1 MERERGPKTKPRMT
15 KPKGHAAG
23 QTMPREARRQLM
35 REYMEKGREAA
46 IRYGAGIAGAAESG
60 GNTTQKPEG
69 QAVQQVEDSLRDG
82 AQSAGRAGVSA
93 AKQGKDRFMQSQR
106 QKKARRQY
114 VVEKAGKAE
123 KVKQAERAGDSEHTG
138 QTGRP
143 GRVLDAEHSGSAASS
158 TGKAGKG
165 ATSATTAGG
174 KGMPKTRGKAKA
186 VKDSRGTAL
195 AKLGR
200 PGARTSKAALAGR
213 KAGNLRK
220 AAQLKQ
226 RAAKLAQA
234 AARRSAQAA
243 RRVAILIK
251 NVAKAVV
258 KTLML
263 IVSAA
268 GPFVLIL
275 IAFAGIAMMIASP
288 FGLFFSGSDTGQGV
302 APVSAVIRDVAADFN
317 GQMLAIQNGST
328 WDELRVHYAG
338 KRGNN
343 WQDVLA
349 VFAVKT
355 VLFDEEEA
363 DVVTI
368 DADKAERIKAVFWD
382 MTELSHRMETIEHH
396 DETTG
401 ATTYT
406 YILHITITQRD
417 AGAQADRYGFD
428 QDQRDIL
435 AEMLSGAYDEFFRNL
450 IGGAGELGDG
460 TPVIGTG
467 SYIWPSDSSSR
478 VTSYFGYREH
488 PVTGEADD
496 HLGIDIGAG
505 GGTNIL
511 AADAGRVVAAE
522 WHWSYGNH
530 IIIDHGDGRRTLYAH
545 LSMMVAIAGQNVA
558 QGEIIGLV
566 GATGMTNGGAHI
578 HFETL
583 VNSGRVDPLSYFSGY
598 G

>member
-1 MERERGPKTKPRMT
+1 MVRERGPKTKPRMT

-46 IRYGAGIAGAAESG
+46 IRYGAGIAGAADSG
-60 GNTTQKPEG
+60 GDTTQKPEG

-143 GRVLDAEHSGSAASS
+143 GRVRDVEHSGSAASP
-158 TGKAGKG
+158 AGKG
-165 ATSATTAGG
+165 AKSTTTTGG
-174 KGMPKTRGKAKA
+174 KMTPKTRGKAKA
-186 VKDSRGTAL
+186 VKDSRGAML

-220 AAQLKQ
+220 AAQLKR

-243 RRVAILIK
+243 RRMAILIK

-288 FGLFFSGSDTGQGV
+288 FGLFFSSEDTGQGV

-343 WQDVLA
+343 WRDVLA

-396 DETTG
+396 DENTG
-401 ATTYT
+401 ITTYT
-406 YILHITITQRD
+406 YILHITIIQRD
-417 AGAQADRYGFD
+417 ANAQADRYDFTG
-428 QDQRDIL
+428 DQRDIL
-435 AEMLSGAYDEFFRNL
+435 AEMLSGAYDELFRDL
-450 IGGAGELGDG
+450 IGGAEELGDG

-505 GGTNIL
+505 GGTNVL
-511 AADAGRVVAAE
+511 AADAGRVVTAE

-545 LSMMVAIAGQNVA
+545 MSLMVAIAGQNVA
-558 QGEIIGLV
+558 QGEVIGLV
-566 GATGMTNGGAHI
+566 GATGVVDGAHL
-578 HFETL
+578 HFETH
-583 VNSGRVDPLSYFSGY
+583 VNSVRVDPLSYFSGY